1 MAARL
6 SGRAPLGDTRHQRGD
21 HSKSNSLRAEIPGM
35 EIMVGVADWVCTTS
49 DIAGRALKGFLLDGS
64 GRSPETESNDS
75 SWSLSHSFLGVL
87 DWSR

>member
-35 EIMVGVADWVCTTS
+35 EIMVGVAD
-49 DIAGRALKGFLLDGS
+49 
-64 GRSPETESNDS
+64 
-75 SWSLSHSFLGVL
+75 
-87 DWSR
+87 